1 MKIMEKFA
9 EKQKNLRAAAPVI
22 AFLGDSVTQGCF
34 EVFFQADGSL
44 DTVFEPENS
53 YPNMLFRKLT
63 TLYPKVYPVI
73 VNAGISG
80 DSARYGFERMEQ
92 DIIRFKPDLTV
103 VSYGLNESLGGDVDA
118 YGENLTKIFKA
129 LQAAGS
135 EVIFLT
141 ENMMNSRVHESITDE
156 RIIPIAKSFMEK
168 QVAGVLDSFM
178 ERARQV
184 AKECEVEVCDCHKIW
199 RDMDRYGVD
208 TTELLSNKLN
218 HPSRQMNM
226 LFAEELLKTML
237 R

>member
-1 MKIMEKFA
+1 M
-9 EKQKNLRAAAPVI
+9 
-22 AFLGDSVTQGCF
+22 
-34 EVFFQADGSL
+34 
-44 DTVFEPENS
+44 
-53 YPNMLFRKLT
+53 T

-103 VSYGLNESLGGDVDA
+103 VSYGLNDSLGGDVDA

-156 RIIPIAKSFMEK
+156 RIVSIAKSFMER
-168 QVAGVLDSFM
+168 QAEGILDRFM

-184 AKECEVEVCDCHKIW
+184 AKACEVEVCDCHKIW
-199 RDMDRYGVD
+199 RDMDRNGVD
-208 TTELLSNKLN
+208 TTDMLSNRLN